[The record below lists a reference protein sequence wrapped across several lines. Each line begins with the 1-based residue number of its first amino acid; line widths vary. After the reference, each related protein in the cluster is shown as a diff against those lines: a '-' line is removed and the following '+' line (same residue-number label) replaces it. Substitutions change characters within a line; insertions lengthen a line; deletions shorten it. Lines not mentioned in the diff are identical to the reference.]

1 MKQQT
6 KRAAPRSIRIDSALE
21 AWIVERAKQ
30 GDRSVNAEIN
40 RALRTIKALE
50 ERKAQ
55 AQKSAA

>member
-1 MKQQT
+1 MKEAT
-6 KRAAPRSIRIDSALE
+6 KRPAPRSIRIEPALE
-21 AWIVERAKQ
+21 SWLVERAKQ

-55 AQKSAA
+55 RAAA